1 MKRAIIIGAT
11 SGIGREVARLLVAD
25 GWQVGVAG
33 RREEELLN
41 FRQSA
46 PDKIAIQ
53 RMDVTSDEA
62 AEQLHLLINK
72 VGGMDLFFLSSG
84 IGYQNAALDVDI
96 ELRTMQTNG
105 DGFMRMVTAAYHYY
119 KENKCTG
126 HIAVISSIAGT
137 RGIGVAPAY
146 SATKCFQNCYIQALT
161 QLARLEHLPIHFTDI
176 RPGFVTTALIANGN
190 YPMQM
195 TVEKTARL
203 IMKALK
209 RKKRVAIIDWKY
221 RWLVF
226 FWRLIPRGVWER
238 LPIKS

>member
-33 RREEELLN
+33 RREEALKAFE
-41 FRQSA
+41 QQA
-46 PDKIAIQ
+46 PDQIAIQ
-53 RMDVTSDEA
+53 YMDVTSDA
-62 AEQLHLLINK
+62 SVEQLRLLIDK

-84 IGYQNAALDVDI
+84 IGFQNAALDVDI

-105 DGFMRMVTAAYHYY
+105 DGFMRMVTAAYHYF
-119 KENKCTG
+119 KESKRAG

-221 RWLVF
+221 RLLVF
-226 FWRLIPRGVWER
+226 MWRLIPRFVWER
-238 LPIKS
+238 LPVKS